1 MKMKMEVKEIKF
13 YSVLFSIAC
22 SIGLFASCEK
32 EPKGTD
38 QSQMLTI
45 NAEITKSTKTP
56 KGSFEKDDALG
67 LFIKDSN
74 NQNYNE
80 CDCSFNLKS
89 TYSGTD
95 WQLSEAVMLSEKKAT
110 LYAYYPYSATLT
122 DCTALPIE
130 ACTQTDYLYASPI
143 EVDATNSKA
152 SLAMK
157 HALSLAKFNLLRGE
171 YTGAGQISSIILQQV
186 IKDGT
191 LNTHTGAISAG
202 KIGNDIYTPSEDLL
216 LTNNGEALPISIITI
231 PMAVTTSKAI
241 FCIDNVNYSYKI
253 DNCVWESGK
262 ETTYTLSID
271 QESKTLLSIENVSI
285 EPWGTGGSYEGTL
298 MGGGFDVDVEG
309 KN

>member
-1 MKMKMEVKEIKF
+1 MKLNEIKF
-13 YSVLFSIAC
+13 YCACISLFC
-22 SIGLFASCEK
+22 LGGLATSCLNESEK
-32 EPKGTD
+32 EN
-38 QSQMLTI
+38 QSQLLTI
-45 NAEITKSTKTP
+45 NAEIEASSKAAKSN
-56 KGSFEKDDALG
+56 FDKDDVLG

-95 WQLSEAVMLSEKKAT
+95 WQLNEAVMLSEKKAN

-130 ACTQTDYLYASPI
+130 ACTQTDYLYVSPI

-157 HALSLAKFNLLRGE
+157 HALSLTKFNLLRGE

-231 PMAVTTSKAI
+231 PMAVTTSKVI